1 MKFTQQQID
10 SIRQD
15 FPILHQEVNG
25 YPLVYFDNAAS
36 AQKPKAVIDTVSHYY
51 SFEHSNIHRGV
62 HHLSAEATVKYE
74 GARKTIQVHIN
85 AAHDLSLI
93 HISEPTRPY

>member
-51 SFEHSNIHRGV
+51 SFEKLQKSRI
-62 HHLSAEATVKYE
+62 LSF
-74 GARKTIQVHIN
+74 
-85 AAHDLSLI
+85 
-93 HISEPTRPY
+93 